1 VNEWR
6 VRKAATGT
14 RRWVVYQ
21 ARTLQ
26 RRYVIADDEELFV
39 WDTRWIPRMTFP
51 PGSADAAVKAA
62 DELARAQAHLEL
74 HA

>member
-1 VNEWR
+1 MNEWR
-6 VRKAATGT
+6 VRKARTGT
-14 RRWVVYQ
+14 RRWIVYQ

-51 PGSADAAVKAA
+51 PDAMDAAVKAA